1 MFESTTVIMLLAL
14 LCVIVLLILSISTMV
29 FIKTFRNK
37 TSEDL
42 NELRGAVDQIS
53 HQVNGS
59 NTEKAII
66 EVVSPKETV
75 EEQSSVGSWV
85 KYNENPIQDESQNNI
100 RESRNINKVED
111 FFSETEK
118 GTAIKQTTNRDQ
130 EFLNVDIS
138 REMEKPYGFDKSQ
151 SSSFDILTGL
161 KKDDTI
167 ALENNPEAFWK
178 NLERRHDTV
187 LKENYVSSSP
197 QNSNMKSASM
207 ENSISQGYSIPSYHH
222 GKDPVTL
229 DQALAQTGMGNEI
242 NKNKL
247 QYSNPATKEASVMGE
262 VDELERQLKQATARM
277 QAMAADAIGNDSVE
291 DLNIAAESKQMGTLQ
306 SGPRI
311 FTDRDNNVDK
321 LGRVYSVE
329 ELKGQIR

>member
-85 KYNENPIQDESQNNI
+85 KYNENSIQDESQNNI

-111 FFSETEK
+111 FFSETEE

-138 REMEKPYGFDKSQ
+138 REMERPYGFDKSQ

-167 ALENNPEAFWK
+167 ALENNPEVFWK
-178 NLERRHDTV
+178 NLERRHDTE
-187 LKENYVSSSP
+187 LKENYVSSSH

-222 GKDPVTL
+222 GKGPVTL
-229 DQALAQTGMGNEI
+229 DQALEQTGMGNEI
-242 NKNKL
+242 NKDKL
-247 QYSNPATKEASVMGE
+247 QYSNPATTEASVMGE

-291 DLNIAAESKQMGTLQ
+291 DLNIEAESKQMGTLQ